1 MSDTVF
7 PKRRRNIPIYFMVT
21 PQENEQI
28 QQKMMSAG
36 FSNMGAYLRKQ
47 AIDGYVLQVE
57 LEGIQEAI
65 RLLRINTNNLNQIAK
80 RANET
85 RSIYKEDIK
94 ELQDRYSQL
103 WETMRTIVQELSE
116 I

>member
-1 MSDTVF
+1 
-7 PKRRRNIPIYFMVT
+7 MVT

-57 LEGIQEAI
+57 LDGIQEVI

-103 WETMRTIVQELSE
+103 WETMRTIIQELSE